1 MPYFDVVFQSR
12 LYFSL
17 QHIEIYVLL
26 AFKGRI
32 LAKRFSQIIIY
43 NTPIRVDNQVKTRD
57 YSLLVKN
64 NITAGFNTY
73 Q

>member
-1 MPYFDVVFQSR
+1 MYSYKLSKIVFQSR

-26 AFKGRI
+26 AFKGCI
-32 LAKRFSQIIIY
+32 LAKRFAQIIIY
-43 NTPIRVDNQVKTRD
+43 NTTMRVENQVE
-57 YSLLVKN
+57 N
-64 NITAGFNTY
+64 NITAGFNSY